1 MRLGMGIHNQRLCLL
16 CLLQNGPAA
25 LVKRL
30 AHFRDAKRRLVRN
43 QPYAEARFQL
53 GYPAAEF

>member
-1 MRLGMGIHNQRLCLL
+1 MGIHNQRFCLL

-30 AHFRDAKRRLVRN
+30 AHFRDAKAAAGSLN

-53 GYPAAEF
+53 GNPAAEF